1 MSTIEFKEDEIKSK
15 LKKFLIRK
23 EINASDLK
31 LLTIEKNYV
40 LYDYKD
46 TIIEIIYVDDCRFS
60 SISEYVKNSNYILKP
75 LDETLIKMDS
85 INLRV
90 LCLPKLYSDDITNDD
105 EIDIYCKLRDDG
117 YLWEDV
123 RKENLVRDK
132 DGHVLLANYN
142 KLTYINNVPINI
154 YQFYI
159 DEHARNN
166 PDLNKIYMKRKKLK
180 DHQKNK
186 DKLLSKIKFWNK

>member
-105 EIDIYCKLRDDG
+105 VIDIYCKLRDDG

-123 RKENLVRDK
+123 RKENLVRDET
-132 DGHVLLANYN
+132 GNILLANYN